1 LCHYPAPPAQRLD
14 LAGAMICDL
23 PGDDA
28 AGSLIHAIAAGL
40 AQAAR

>member
-1 LCHYPAPPAQRLD
+1 LCPYPAPPAQRLD
-14 LAGAMICDL
+14 LAGATICDL

-28 AGSLIHAIAAGL
+28 VGSLIHAIAAGL